1 MYPKDISF
9 VPKVVNFYPLKSE
22 KLSLIKQ
29 RRGQKY
35 RMLFMLAVMS
45 GARQG
50 ELLGLKW
57 SDVDWQNRQIHIQR
71 TFNNGKWYDTK
82 TSTSNRNVDIGQ
94 TTSSELK
101 QWKLACSPND
111 LDLIFPN
118 ESGEPIDHH
127 NMMKRHFL
135 PSLKA
140 AKLPQIRFHDLRHTY
155 ASLLIHRGGNI
166 KYIQSQRGY
175 SSPMV
180 TLNVY
185 AHLMNQVNQ
194 DAVTRLENTIF
205 ISRELHLTGF
215 AGAVPRT

>member
-71 TFNNGKWYDTK
+71 TFNNG
-82 TSTSNRNVDIGQ
+82 N
-94 TTSSELK
+94 
-101 QWKLACSPND
+101 SPV
-111 LDLIFPN
+111 LQMTLISF
-118 ESGEPIDHH
+118 SR
-127 NMMKRHFL
+127 M
-135 PSLKA
+135 
-140 AKLPQIRFHDLRHTY
+140 
-155 ASLLIHRGGNI
+155 
-166 KYIQSQRGY
+166 
-175 SSPMV
+175 SP
-180 TLNVY
+180 
-185 AHLMNQVNQ
+185 
-194 DAVTRLENTIF
+194 EN
-205 ISRELHLTGF
+205 L
-215 AGAVPRT
+215 